1 MFVAVQGSADGEIRK
16 FVFSYER
23 VLFDAAKSLKNER
36 KRTGT
41 VSAYRAVENQWII
54 FGIRARFKFVAEC
67 VSVCFASVNA
77 RVVTVIISSAYLYD
91 IYVVSE
97 RRFCDD
103 VAAKVEVGFNAEF
116 FNGVF
121 ALFGYVFPSFV
132 TAPPRSLTFETP
144 SIVTLLTFPLVL
156 KLYAFENFCSPL
168 LSVTLTF
175 QK

>member
-1 MFVAVQGSADGEIRK
+1 M
-16 FVFSYER
+16 
-23 VLFDAAKSLKNER
+23 
-36 KRTGT
+36 
-41 VSAYRAVENQWII
+41 ENHGII

-121 ALFGYVFPSFV
+121 ALFGYRVAVRRAVKNAVLNCFSVFRNRAAEVSHV
-132 TAPPRSLTFETP
+132 
-144 SIVTLLTFPLVL
+144 
-156 KLYAFENFCSPL
+156 
-168 LSVTLTF
+168 
-175 QK
+175 